1 MNTIETPMSPTQR
14 LALTR
19 ARLALALRAPAAPS
33 APAGAGAAAA
43 SLLDSLQ
50 AIPGGAIV
58 LDILKTWWAQ
68 HPLRVT
74 TAVLA
79 DAAQALLRPMARRHP
94 LGLVAAAFVIG
105 GLLAWKRPWR
115 WIVTPALVAGL
126 LPQLLSKLVA
136 QVSQRNWLDVLNAL
150 AKSVSAPA
158 QAAAGSAVPAS
169 AQAEPAP
176 SKPV

>member
-1 MNTIETPMSPTQR
+1 MNTVDNSMGPTQR

-19 ARLALALRAPAAPS
+19 ARLALALRAQARPADTGAAP
-33 APAGAGAAAA
+33 GGAAAS
-43 SLLDSLQ
+43 SLRDSLQ

-94 LGLVAAAFVIG
+94 LGLVAVAFVVG
-105 GLLAWKRPWR
+105 GLLVWKRPWR

-126 LPQLLSKLVA
+126 LPQLLAKVVA

-150 AKSVSAPA
+150 AKSASTPAPAAAAASDAASAPN
-158 QAAAGSAVPAS
+158 GPSA
-169 AQAEPAP
+169 
-176 SKPV
+176 PV

>member
-1 MNTIETPMSPTQR
+1 MNTVDNSMDPTQR

-19 ARLALALRAPAAPS
+19 ARLALALRSQAKPANPGA
-33 APAGAGAAAA
+33 AAGAGAATS

-74 TAVLA
+74 TAVLS
-79 DAAQALLRPMARRHP
+79 DAAQVLLRPMAQRHP
-94 LGLVAAAFVIG
+94 LGLVAVAFVVG
-105 GLLAWKRPWR
+105 GLLVWKRPWR

-126 LPQLLSKLVA
+126 LPQLLAKVVA

-150 AKSVSAPA
+150 AKSASAPA
-158 QAAAGSAVPAS
+158 AASSAA
-169 AQAEPAP
+169 PAP
-176 SKPV
+176 TGTGPSAPD